1 MKTTGWIMGITTL
14 AFTLCAGNAQTLRD
28 TTLTAET
35 FLSTGVSQPINIKFL
50 NPANTSEAFVCEKGT
65 GRVKYLVNGVVAA
78 TLLDLPVE
86 NSNERGL
93 LGMVLDPRFE
103 ENGYVYFYYSNT
115 GFEGGTWLE
124 NRVERYRWTGTALVE
139 PTLIIAFPRDPTQP
153 NGPSHNGGVMAFGPD
168 GKLYGVTGDLT
179 RGRFS
184 NPRIEQNTGSVNA
197 AGVGG
202 IFRLNPDGTIP
213 ADNPFINHPLPA
225 IQRLW
230 AYGLRNGFGL
240 TFDPLT
246 GRLWHTDNGPDQYD
260 EVNLIGKGMNGGHS
274 MIMGPDSRDAV
285 GDWNQFTPRGVSDL
299 VMLDGAYYG
308 DPQFSWLQPVG
319 VSGITFLRSA
329 RFDTGTRDQCIVGE
343 TNFARIHMLPMNASR
358 DGFALTGVL
367 ADLVADSTDER
378 NLLTF
383 GQSFSVTVDHQIG
396 PDGYLYMCS
405 IYTNRILR
413 VRPINPPTIV
423 NGDSRLANFS
433 GIPLNIPL
441 LLTIKNGNTTVQT
454 VNTTLDAFGKFSV
467 RLNNAGTYTVIAKA
481 GSWLSKRFDNVSVS
495 SGGYVF
501 LRLPLTWNGDVNGD
515 NRIDDEDLL
524 EVLFNFGGSLSD
536 LNGDGEVNDEDLL
549 IVLFNFGQQGEE

>member
-1 MKTTGWIMGITTL
+1 
-14 AFTLCAGNAQTLRD
+14 
-28 TTLTAET
+28 
-35 FLSTGVSQPINIKFL
+35 
-50 NPANTSEAFVCEKGT
+50 
-65 GRVKYLVNGVVAA
+65 
-78 TLLDLPVE
+78 
-86 NSNERGL
+86 
-93 LGMVLDPRFE
+93 
-103 ENGYVYFYYSNT
+103 
-115 GFEGGTWLE
+115 
-124 NRVERYRWTGTALVE
+124 
-139 PTLIIAFPRDPTQP
+139 
-153 NGPSHNGGVMAFGPD
+153 
-168 GKLYGVTGDLT
+168 
-179 RGRFS
+179 
-184 NPRIEQNTGSVNA
+184 
-197 AGVGG
+197 
-202 IFRLNPDGTIP
+202 
-213 ADNPFINHPLPA
+213 
-225 IQRLW
+225 
-230 AYGLRNGFGL
+230 
-240 TFDPLT
+240 
-246 GRLWHTDNGPDQYD
+246 
-260 EVNLIGKGMNGGHS
+260 
-274 MIMGPDSRDAV
+274 
-285 GDWNQFTPRGVSDL
+285 
-299 VMLDGAYYG
+299 
-308 DPQFSWLQPVG
+308 
-319 VSGITFLRSA
+319 
-329 RFDTGTRDQCIVGE
+329 
-343 TNFARIHMLPMNASR
+343 MLPMNASR